1 MFWRQLLFL
10 CACLDLLG
18 GLALFWLLDRAS
30 GADVLVSLPLAWVF
44 LASYLLLGWLFGSYT
59 LLRWPWLQLRL
70 VLVRL
75 GFTAVGSLATGIALD
90 WVLNLPETVE
100 LTHRSTLLIAVALL
114 TCWALMV
121 RLGLRLLVRRLR
133 PERRWHLM
141 AHPTEVPQILREW
154 QRTPFV
160 KPLSLIS
167 QAGLQTT
174 EFTARR
180 HTSRVRPSGGLVIGT
195 DLRLAPDQEGRV
207 RDLGSSGVPIT
218 TVIALAESQ
227 LERLPPS
234 LLPEDWLIIEAIPWT
249 NSFSVQRQLKRVA
262 DVGLALFLLM
272 VSFPL
277 MLLAALL
284 IWLEDRGPVF
294 YHQQRSGWMG
304 CPFTLLKLRTM
315 TCGAPDEPPSWTR
328 RGDRRITRVGQLLR
342 RTRLDELPQ
351 LLNVLSGE
359 MSLIG
364 PRPERPELE
373 QELERRI
380 PHYRKRH
387 WMKPG
392 LSGWA
397 QVSAPYAASL
407 DEAELKLS
415 YDLYYLRNWST
426 WFDLL
431 ILFKTI
437 KTVLKSEG
445 R

>member
-1 MFWRQLLFL
+1 LFWRQLLFF

-30 GADVLVSLPLAWVF
+30 EADVLVSVPLAGFF
-44 LASYLLLGWLFGSYT
+44 LASYVLLGWLFGSYT
-59 LLRWPWLQLRL
+59 VLRWPWLQLRL

-75 GFTAVGSLATGIALD
+75 GFTAIGSLATGIALD
-90 WVLNLPETVE
+90 WILNLPDTVE
-100 LTHRSTLLIAVALL
+100 LTHRSTLLIAVGLL

-141 AHPTEVPQILREW
+141 AHPTEVTRIMREW

-167 QAGLQTT
+167 RSSLQTP
-174 EFTARR
+174 EFTSGR
-180 HTSRVRPSGGLVIGT
+180 HTIHGIPSGGLVVGAE
-195 DLRLAPDQEGRV
+195 LRLALDKEGCDRNI
-207 RDLGSSGVPIT
+207 GSSGVPIT
-218 TVIALAESQ
+218 TVIELAESQ
-227 LERLPPS
+227 LERLPPA
-234 LLPEDWLIIEAIPWT
+234 LLPEDWLLIEAIPWA

-262 DVGLALFLLM
+262 DVGVSLFLL
-272 VSFPL
+272 VLTLPL
-277 MLLAALL
+277 MLLVALL

-294 YHQQRSGWMG
+294 YHQKRSGLMG
-304 CPFTLLKLRTM
+304 RTFILLKLRTM
-315 TCGAPDEPPSWTR
+315 RCADPGDPPSWTR
-328 RGDRRITRVGQLLR
+328 PGDSRITRVGQLLR
-342 RTRLDELPQ
+342 RTRFDELPQ

-373 QELERRI
+373 QELEIRI

-415 YDLYYLRNWST
+415 YDLYYLRNWSILL
-426 WFDLL
+426 DLL

>member
-1 MFWRQLLFL
+1 VLLL
-10 CACLDLLG
+10 CLLLDLVGVCLG
-18 GLALFWLLDRAS
+18 AALVDRLVPADLLAHPSWVVGFAATYVLLS
-30 GADVLVSLPLAWVF
+30 
-44 LASYLLLGWLFGSYT
+44 WLFGSYT
-59 LLRWPWLQLRL
+59 LLRWPRLRFRQM
-70 VLVRL
+70 LVRL
-75 GFTAVGSLATGIALD
+75 GVTALGTAMAVVLASWLF
-90 WVLNLPETVE
+90 NLPLSFT
-100 LTHRSTLLIAVALL
+100 LRHRRVQFALL
-114 TCWALMV
+114 SLVSLWAFLI
-121 RLGLRLLVRRLR
+121 RLLLWRQVRRRQSPFPTPLAMAEHR
-133 PERRWHLM
+133 QQRLLPAHLPDE
-141 AHPTEVPQILREW
+141 A
-154 QRTPFV
+154 
-160 KPLSLIS
+160 LSL
-167 QAGLQTT
+167 
-174 EFTARR
+174 
-180 HTSRVRPSGGLVIGT
+180 
-195 DLRLAPDQEGRV
+195 DD
-207 RDLGSSGVPIT
+207 VPW
-218 TVIALAESQ
+218 A
-227 LERLPPS
+227 
-234 LLPEDWLIIEAIPWT
+234 DDM
-249 NSFSVQRQLKRVA
+249 SVQRQLKRAA
-262 DVGLALFLLM
+262 DVAVALVLLLLTL
-272 VSFPL
+272 PL
-277 MLLAALL
+277 VGLAALL

-304 CPFTLLKLRTM
+304 RPFTLLKLRTM

-328 RGDRRITRVGQLLR
+328 RGDCRITRVGQLLR

-373 QELERRI
+373 QELEMRI